1 MSGNK
6 LLLAILTLAALAA
19 ITVWQFNA
27 RDIEDKRAPE
37 VSVKL
42 PKLKKD
48 DIDELS
54 IAAPEKKA
62 VLLKKSDETWKL
74 VEPLK
79 TGADQSAVD
88 TALAK
93 LEELEVIGVAATK
106 PENFEKLEVTEGKA
120 VHVVAK
126 KEGKPVADLLIGTYR
141 SGNTMVR
148 EANGTTVASVKGSIK
163 YAFEK
168 ELKDWRDR
176 AIAEVT
182 SEQVKSI
189 KFENKGGTFT
199 FIKEGDVWKQAPGD
213 KVLPQ
218 FESGKIVS
226 LVGTA
231 TTMRA
236 QDFAGDEIT
245 REAAGLAPTP
255 QSTVTLT
262 TGGDAGEQ
270 QVVVHVGHKVPN
282 TDNYY
287 LTREGKES
295 LFIVSDFAGSRM
307 SSTPDKFQKD
317 KEQPA
322 GEATKVYPEKRV
334 VTPVANAN
342 PHAAHGH

>member
-6 LLLAILTLAALAA
+6 LLLAILTLAALGA

-27 RDIEDKRAPE
+27 REIEDKRPPD

-62 VLLKKSDETWKL
+62 VLLKKTDKKWEL

-79 TGADQSAVD
+79 TGADQAAVD

-93 LEELEVIGVAATK
+93 IEELEVLGVAATK
-106 PENFEKLEVTEGKA
+106 PENFEKLEVTEAKA
-120 VHVVAK
+120 VHVLAK
-126 KEGKPVADLLIGTYR
+126 KDGKPVADLLIGTYR

-176 AIAEVT
+176 SIAEVT
-182 SEQVKSI
+182 SEQVQSI

-199 FIKEGDVWKQAPGD
+199 FVRDGDKWKQAPGD
-213 KVLPQ
+213 KVLPE

-245 REAAGLAPTP
+245 REAAGLAPTA

-282 TDNYY
+282 SDNWY
-287 LTREGKES
+287 LTRDGKES

-317 KEQPA
+317 KDAAKE
-322 GEATKVYPEKRV
+322 GETTKVYPEKV
-334 VTPVANAN
+334 VRTPVN
-342 PHAAHGH
+342 PHAAPPGH